1 MTRVLAVTARARYPE
16 TWLDNLLEKLDL
28 GGDVEVRVLAAKR
41 PKPAF
46 DAEFAVMPPLPKAPK
61 VEPAP
66 RSLGAR
72 VWSRV
77 TGSRPAPA
85 PVPEPAPAP
94 KLRERLATWCRE
106 DDRPVELAQWAD
118 VVVAMDDA
126 ACRSVWELGQRV
138 EGTVFVN
145 RAARVREALEAERI
159 DVPAPTPPAG
169 PTAADATM
177 PPIADEPARLL
188 IAPANYAGQAHA
200 WARAVDAHVPG
211 AAAQNFKDRR
221 LLHPYPADLTVDRR
235 RFQGDLGWRRAWREH
250 VLGTYTHVIVEAGL
264 PVLGE
269 SVMPLEHVVAE
280 LRDAGLRVALLS
292 HGSDARIPSVHAANE
307 RWAQYDGMD
316 AAWVR
321 QLEHSSRRNVEVYT
335 SDPGPVFLSTPGLLE
350 FVPNGTWLPLVVD
363 VDRWHSDEPVLERDR
378 PVVAHAP
385 SSKQKGSHH
394 IDPVL
399 ADLDAQG
406 LIEYRRVQGVP
417 IEEMPR
423 VFGTADIVIDQFG
436 AADYGV
442 AACEALAAGRTV
454 VSHVSPGVRE
464 HVRAETGLE
473 VPILQADPE
482 TLRDVVLGLLA
493 DREAGRAAARDG
505 RAFVEAVH
513 DGRRSA
519 EVLARWFE
527 NSVPAAVP
535 EHGPS
540 PHTK

>member
-1 MTRVLAVTARARYPE
+1 MMRILAVTARARYPE
-16 TWLDNLLEKLDL
+16 TWLANLREKLDL
-28 GGDVEVRVLAAKR
+28 GEDVELEVLAAKR
-41 PKPAF
+41 PKHPFDVAF
-46 DAEFAVMPPLPKAPK
+46 TVMPGLPK
-61 VEPAP
+61 PAKAQP
-66 RSLGAR
+66 VRRSLAAR
-72 VWSRV
+72 VRDRIV
-77 TGSRPAPA
+77 GSAAPSPSAAPAPA
-85 PVPEPAPAP
+85 PR
-94 KLRERLATWCRE
+94 LRERLATWCRE
-106 DDRPVELAQWAD
+106 GERPVELAQWAD

-126 ACRSVWELGQRV
+126 ACQSVWELSRRV
-138 EGTVFVN
+138 EGPLYVN
-145 RAARVREALEAERI
+145 RAARVRAELEAEG
-159 DVPAPTPPAG
+159 VPVPP
-169 PTAADATM
+169 PTARAVWDSGDEGRM
-177 PPIADEPARLL
+177 PPIADEPSRLL

-200 WARAVDAHVPG
+200 WARAVDAHAPG

-235 RFQGDLGWRRAWREH
+235 RFQGDLAWRQAWRDH
-250 VLGTYTHVIVEAGL
+250 VLSTYTHVIVEAAL

-269 SVMPLEHVVAE
+269 SVMPLRDVVAE
-280 LRDAGLRVALLS
+280 LREAGLHVALLS
-292 HGSDARIPSVHAANE
+292 HGSDARIPSVHSANE

-321 QLEHSSRRNVEVYT
+321 QLEQSSRRNVEVYT

-363 VDRWHSDEPVLERDR
+363 VDRWRSDEPVLERDR

-399 ADLDAQG
+399 ADLEAQG

-417 IEEMPR
+417 VEEMPR
-423 VFGTADIVIDQFG
+423 VFGSADIVIDQFG

-442 AACEALAAGRTV
+442 AACEALAGGRTV
-454 VSHVSPGVRE
+454 VSHVAPGVRE
-464 HVRAETGLE
+464 RVRAETGLE

-482 TLRDVVLGLLA
+482 TLRDVILELLA
-493 DREAGRAAARDG
+493 DREAGRVAARDG

-519 EVLARWFE
+519 DVLSRWFE
-527 NSVPAAVP
+527 NSAPAAVP
-535 EHGPS
+535 ERGPS